1 MKQLSLLFFFLIAS
15 TAYSQT
21 FRVSEGISNRDFTH
35 FNLLE
40 KIGNHYF
47 VCVNDEKSVQI
58 IEYNESLNLVKKHQ
72 LPNADKTKMSLEEVF
87 IQDSVFHFLIK
98 QSNKNKFFTLHRLD
112 YRNNKHSIDTLIP
125 LLSDQSTL
133 ASKIINNRYL
143 FSYILDANYLEYVIY
158 DIESNQ
164 WTGET
169 RKIAISNFSKVKNI
183 IGFGNQFFVS
193 LIQETP
199 INDLTAIIN
208 HQLISIDIAGNYQN
222 HIYALPEEVDKRD
235 VEIFQ
240 IDSTIAIINSYN
252 FNKNLVLD
260 IQILSPLLKVID
272 SKSFKVEETLSKEL
286 LRQKGVK
293 NLIRNITTTQD
304 GDWIVQ
310 LEEFDKEEVVNTVVR
325 YYTMD
330 FPVYETVREYFSRY
344 NNIFILRV
352 DLATQKIVNAQSLLK
367 NQYSE
372 ENAIA
377 GSSYQQLLTPK
388 GIYFLYNDFLP
399 DGRELSVHRYD
410 GKQLNVKAID
420 FSSLNGLMLF
430 PRYAKQLSNQST
442 IIPAFKGDNFQLIE
456 FIVLPQKNN
465 P

>member
-112 YRNNKHSIDTLIP
+112 YRDNQHSIDTLIP

-169 RKIAISNFSKVKNI
+169 RKISISNFSKVKNI

-293 NLIRNITTTQD
+293 NLIRNITTTQ
-304 GDWIVQ
+304 
-310 LEEFDKEEVVNTVVR
+310 
-325 YYTMD
+325 
-330 FPVYETVREYFSRY
+330 
-344 NNIFILRV
+344 
-352 DLATQKIVNAQSLLK
+352 
-367 NQYSE
+367 
-372 ENAIA
+372 
-377 GSSYQQLLTPK
+377 
-388 GIYFLYNDFLP
+388 
-399 DGRELSVHRYD
+399 
-410 GKQLNVKAID
+410 
-420 FSSLNGLMLF
+420 
-430 PRYAKQLSNQST
+430 SNR
-442 IIPAFKGDNFQLIE
+442 
-456 FIVLPQKNN
+456 
-465 P
+465 